1 MRRKNNDRLIW
12 LLAPGFALVVASAVI
27 ANLTSS
33 FMPAGLLF
41 VPGMIL
47 ATVGGIFFQKLIWRK
62 IAGE

>member
-12 LLAPGFALVVASAVI
+12 LAAPGIALVAASTVLMNI
-27 ANLTSS
+27 TGS
-33 FMPAGLLF
+33 FMPGALLF